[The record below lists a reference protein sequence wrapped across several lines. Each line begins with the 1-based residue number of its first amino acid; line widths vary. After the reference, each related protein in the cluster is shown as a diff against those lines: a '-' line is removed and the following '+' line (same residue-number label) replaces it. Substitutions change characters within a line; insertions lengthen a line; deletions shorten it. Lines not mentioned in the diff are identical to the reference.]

1 MLTSTALTRGSREQ
15 DAEPFE
21 HLVLVGAAADVEE
34 VGRLAAVVLDQV
46 HRAHRQ
52 PGAVDQAGD
61 VAVQADVAQAAL
73 AGPQLGR
80 VFFGRVEQGGDVGV
94 AEQGVVVEVELAVER
109 QHVAAGRDDQ
119 RVDLGERGV
128 GVDEE
133 LDEVLEERRPL
144 LGRIAGEAE
153 RLADLPRLE
162 IGQAEADVDRHAED
176 LLGGLV
182 GDGLDL
188 DSPFGRGHQ
197 DRALQAA
204 VDRHAQVELAGDVV
218 PDGDQH
224 LGDRAAPAA
233 PVW

>member
-1 MLTSTALTRGSREQ
+1 MSGWRNS
-15 DAEPFE
+15 
-21 HLVLVGAAADVEE
+21 
-34 VGRLAAVVLDQV
+34 
-46 HRAHRQ
+46 
-52 PGAVDQAGD
+52 
-61 VAVQADVAQAAL
+61 
-73 AGPQLGR
+73 
-80 VFFGRVEQGGDVGV
+80 
-94 AEQGVVVEVELAVER
+94 GVVVEVELAVEG
-109 QHVAAGRDDQ
+109 QHVAGGRDDQ

-144 LGRIAGEAE
+144 LGRVAGEAE

-182 GDGLDL
+182 GDDLDL
-188 DSPFGRGHQ
+188 DSPFGRGHH

-218 PDGDQH
+218 PDRDQH
-224 LGDRAAPAA
+224 LGDRAALRHRSGRSPASCPAGWRRPFRPPAA
-233 PVW
+233 DLTSCTPLAIDSGRGLRPLAISSASARSSSGPMATPLPRPPACTWALTTIKPPPSAS

>member
-1 MLTSTALTRGSREQ
+1 MRK
-15 DAEPFE
+15 PFE
-21 HLVLVGAAADVEE
+21 HLVFAGAAADVEE
-34 VGRLAAVVLDQV
+34 IGRLAAVVLDQV

-52 PGAVDQAGD
+52 PRPIDQAGD
-61 VAVQADVAQAAL
+61 VAVQVHEAQAAL

-80 VFFGRVEQGGDVGV
+80 IFFGRVEQGGDVGV
-94 AEQGVVVEVELAVER
+94 AEQGVVVEIELAIER

-133 LDEVLEERRPL
+133 LDEVLEKRRPF

-176 LLGGLV
+176 LFGGV
-182 GDGLDL
+182 VRDDL
-188 DSPFGRGHQ
+188 DIDSAFGRGHH

-204 VDRHAQVELAGDVV
+204 VDRQPQVELAGDVV
-218 PDGDQH
+218 PDRDQH
-224 LGDRAAPAA
+224 LGDRAPLRHRSGR
-233 PVW
+233 